1 MIIQPILNNENKEIF
16 KEDYDNMNAELKE
29 KVKQYIDQ
37 IEGEFYPD
45 DISQTLDADFRE
57 VVDICQ
63 ELISEGIIEIA
74 IGVKKNP

>member
-1 MIIQPILNNENKEIF
+1 M
-16 KEDYDNMNAELKE
+16 NMELKE
-29 KVKQYIDQ
+29 KVKQYISQ

-57 VVDICQ
+57 VVNICQ

-74 IGVKKNP
+74 IGAKQSLEEEC